1 MKICLISY
9 DSTYYDHNIVKELRK
24 RNIEANHIDA
34 SKFKYKY
41 TSVFDRISNSISKTF
56 FNKNKKVA
64 ALEDY
69 ILNQVK
75 EWGHQDAILFIRP
88 DKISRKTHLELK
100 KLTDKYLAYI
110 YDSCRRF
117 PIDHLIDGI
126 FDEIFSFD
134 LVDVKKHQF
143 TFISNYIYLEKK
155 EVAGT
160 SNENIFIVIS
170 IDERF
175 DFLNNLANYLSAH
188 AIPFKFMA
196 VGKKAPENINPNII
210 FSRDLVFPE
219 ELQTHFENSKI
230 FLDLIR
236 KDHNGLSFRIFEAL
250 AMQKK
255 IITTNKSIIDYDF
268 YNPNNILVLDENSE
282 INIDPHFLATPY
294 EPLSDEIY
302 HKYTIENWVKTVFN
316 LQNQSKNNAVLSK

>member
-1 MKICLISY
+1 MKVCLISY
-9 DSTYYDHNIVKELRK
+9 DSTYYDHNIVNELKR

-41 TSVFDRISNSISKTF
+41 TSVFDKIGNSINKTF
-56 FNKNKKVA
+56 FNKNKKIT

-100 KLTDKYLAYI
+100 KLSNKYLAYI

-117 PIDHLIDGI
+117 PIDHLVDGV

-143 TFISNYIYLEKK
+143 TFISNYIYMEKRPI
-155 EVAGT
+155 AYT
-160 SNENIFIVIS
+160 NENIFIVIS

-175 DFLNNLANYLSAH
+175 DFLNNLANYLAVH

-196 VGKKAPENINPNII
+196 VGKKAPENIHANI
-210 FSRDLVFPE
+210 SYSKDLVFPD
-219 ELQTHFENSKI
+219 ELQADFENSKI

-255 IITTNKSIIDYDF
+255 IITTNKSISNYDF
-268 YNPNNILVLDENSE
+268 YNPNNILILDENSE
-282 INIDPHFLATPY
+282 INIDPEFLKTPY
-294 EPLSDEIY
+294 EPLPDEIY
-302 HKYTIENWVKTVFN
+302 HKYTIENWVKTVFK
-316 LQNQSKNNAVLSK
+316 L